1 MKRSRGRNR
10 RPGGNQQNAFNN
22 PNRHFESVGPDVKIR
37 GSAQQVLEKY
47 QQYARDA
54 HTSGD
59 RVLSEAYFQY
69 AEHYQRIV
77 AKQTDA
83 RNQQHGGQQQ
93 QNRNNNGNGNGN
105 ANGNGPRDDRDPRGN
120 NDRDPRG
127 SSNDDQNQGYD
138 EQDEAEV
145 VTPISARRNDEEE
158 SDSLRVIDRDD
169 DRDEVTDSS
178 EAAPTDARG
187 DRQGGDKNRRPRK
200 PYRPREDGA
209 TSEDRPPREERAP
222 REPREPR
229 EPRPPREPVA
239 EVVSETDGVMKTLSR
254 GRRKPAPEEG
264 APAPET
270 TD

>member
-10 RPGGNQQNAFNN
+10 RPGGNQQNTFNN

-83 RNQQHGGQQQ
+83 RNQQQGGPQQQ

-105 ANGNGPRDDRDPRGN
+105 GPRDDPDPRGNQDRDPRG
-120 NDRDPRG
+120 G
-127 SSNDDQNQGYD
+127 SNDDQNQGYD

-145 VTPISARRNDEEE
+145 VTPRSARRNDEEE

-169 DRDEVTDSS
+169 DGNKMTDSGD
-178 EAAPTDARG
+178 AAPAEARG
-187 DRQGGDKNRRPRK
+187 DRQGSDKGRRPRK
-200 PYRPREDGA
+200 PYRPREDG
-209 TSEDRPPREERAP
+209 SSGEDRPPLEDRA
-222 REPREPR
+222 PREPR
-229 EPRPPREPVA
+229 EPRPPREPVVA
-239 EVVSETDGVMKTLSR
+239 VSETDGIMKTLAR
-254 GRRKPAPEEG
+254 GRRKPAPEDG
-264 APAPET
+264 APAET

>member
-77 AKQTDA
+77 AKQTEA
-83 RNQQHGGQQQ
+83 RVQQGGQQQ
-93 QNRNNNGNGNGN
+93 QNRNGNGNGS
-105 ANGNGPRDDRDPRGN
+105 RDDRDPRGGQ
-120 NDRDPRG
+120 DRDPRG
-127 SSNDDQNQGYD
+127 GGNDDAAQG
-138 EQDEAEV
+138 EQDQGEAEV
-145 VTPISARRNDEEE
+145 VPTVTARRNEDEE
-158 SDSLRVIDRDD
+158 SDSLRVIDTDD
-169 DRDEVTDSS
+169 DSDDSAQAS
-178 EAAPTDARG
+178 EPATPDARS
-187 DRQGGDKNRRPRK
+187 GGARRARK
-200 PYRPREDGA
+200 TYRPREEGA
-209 TSEDRPPREERAP
+209 AREPRAP
-222 REPREPR
+222 REPVE
-229 EPRPPREPVA
+229 A
-239 EVVSETDGVMKTLSR
+239 ASETDGVMKTLAR

-264 APAPET
+264 APAET
-270 TD
+270 ND

>member
-83 RNQQHGGQQQ
+83 RNQQQGGQQQ
-93 QNRNNNGNGNGN
+93 QNRNNNGNSNGNGN
-105 ANGNGPRDDRDPRGN
+105 GSRDERDPRGN
-120 NDRDPRG
+120 PDRDPRG
-127 SSNDDQNQGYD
+127 SSNEDQNQSYD
-138 EQDEAEV
+138 EQGEAEV
-145 VTPISARRNDEEE
+145 VTPMSARRNDVE
-158 SDSLRVIDRDD
+158 DTDVLRVIDRDD
-169 DRDEVTDSS
+169 DRDEVTGFSDTASA
-178 EAAPTDARG
+178 EARG
-187 DRQGGDKNRRPRK
+187 DRQGGDRNRRPRK
-200 PYRPREDGA
+200 PYRPREEDA
-209 TSEDRPPREERAP
+209 ASEDRPPREERA
-222 REPREPR
+222 PREPR

>member
-77 AKQTDA
+77 AKQNEA
-83 RNQQHGGQQQ
+83 RNQQQGGQHQ
-93 QNRNNNGNGNGN
+93 QNRG
-105 ANGNGPRDDRDPRGN
+105 GNGPRDDRDPRGGQ
-120 NDRDPRG
+120 DRDPRG
-127 SSNDDQNQGYD
+127 GGNDDATVQVED
-138 EQDEAEV
+138 EQGEAEV
-145 VTPISARRNDEEE
+145 VTAAPVRREDDEE
-158 SDSLRVIDRDD
+158 SDSLRVIDADD
-169 DRDEVTDSS
+169 ERAEPG
-178 EAAPTDARG
+178 EARSATGEGRGERQAGG
-187 DRQGGDKNRRPRK
+187 DRNRRGRK
-200 PYRPREDGA
+200 PYRPREEGA
-209 TSEDRPPREERAP
+209 AREDRPPRED
-222 REPREPR
+222 R
-229 EPRPPREPVA
+229 EPRPAREPVA
-239 EVVSETDGVMKTLSR
+239 AVSETDGVMKTLAR
-254 GRRKPAPEEG
+254 GRRKPAAEEG
-264 APAPET
+264 APAET